1 MRCCRIQADNKFI
14 SSSSRLSIQYGDT
27 TPLDTAQNMTSSN
40 AQAEVNNINN
50 VWAIIYENVYK
61 LARQHHNIM
70 LDLKIQT
77 NKRTDTVVAIQTQNS
92 HY

>member
-40 AQAEVNNINN
+40 AQAEVNNIND
-50 VWAIIYENVYK
+50 VRATIHENLYT
-61 LARQHHNIM
+61 LARQHHNIT
-70 LDLKIQT
+70 LDLKIQM
-77 NKRTDTVVAIQTQNS
+77 NK
-92 HY
+92 